1 MGNIDQQEDNGQK
14 KRENKIVFFLKSNRF
29 ICLISFFIAL
39 AISCI
44 LIFVVASRYIIV
56 TAIAGIVII
65 SSMTITLSFMVFILI
80 WAFTRK
86 K

>member
-39 AISCI
+39 VISCI